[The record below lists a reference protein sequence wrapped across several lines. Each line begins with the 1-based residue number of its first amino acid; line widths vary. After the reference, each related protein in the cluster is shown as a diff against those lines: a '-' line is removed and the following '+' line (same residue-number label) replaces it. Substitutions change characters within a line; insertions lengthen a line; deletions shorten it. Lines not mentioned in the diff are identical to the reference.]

1 MPRKKKTEIEQLE
14 ELKADF
20 EAMMNDNP
28 KENTMSKLSKL
39 SKVTENISINRYDNG
54 WMVEVGGR
62 DDENDW
68 KTAKILCNTEEEM
81 IAVVREWNSME
92 MAD

>member
-1 MPRKKKTEIEQLE
+1 MTRKKKMEVSEEDLIRELDNIKLE
-14 ELKADF
+14 YDK
-20 EAMMNDNP
+20 M
-28 KENTMSKLSKL
+28 KLGKL
-39 SKVTENISINRYDNG
+39 SKVNENITINRYDNG

-81 IAVVREWNSME
+81 ISVVREWNSMDV
-92 MAD
+92 AD

>member
-1 MPRKKKTEIEQLE
+1 MARKKKLEVTEEDLIRELDNIKLE
-14 ELKADF
+14 YE
-20 EAMMNDNP
+20 
-28 KENTMSKLSKL
+28 TMAKKLNKL
-39 SKVTENISINRYDNG
+39 SKVNENISINRYDNG

-81 IAVVREWNSME
+81 LAVVREWNSME
-92 MAD
+92 VAD